1 MNGFNVATKWK
12 IANNGIGKPIR
23 FDVQVGTGLVGS
35 LSLTGS
41 TTETVQSACTWA
53 FSIAIGCKFC
63 LNHLEYVYRCYVF
76 VCEIH
81 INKGCDW
88 I

>member
-41 TTETVQSACTWA
+41 TTETVQSACT
-53 FSIAIGCKFC
+53 
-63 LNHLEYVYRCYVF
+63 
-76 VCEIH
+76 
-81 INKGCDW
+81 
-88 I
+88 